1 MFLKHQSKGQQFDV
15 TASRHNLIADATN
28 DYLSRKFRRGG
39 VAGVADAKTLLS
51 VTNSTGTDWA
61 IGHAVAIGT
70 PTTAPATSEELF
82 LNRLIFSGTR
92 PVSADF
98 GKFGICIEPIPTGST
113 GYVALGGVVAAKV
126 VVPSNGTW
134 IEFADVTNDSYEL
147 TLRPEGTAR
156 VLWRVGGT
164 SGSEWAIVQIGVSAG
179 NRYLKGKAD
188 STITAGS
195 SGTVSVWRGG
205 SDTSYNVTGYLNWMH
220 GSEDIS
226 SGKELVL
233 CYFEDEAKWVIVNAE
248 CEA

>member
-1 MFLKHQSKGQQFDV
+1 MFLKHQSRGQEFDL
-15 TASRHNLIADATN
+15 TAGRHNAIADATN
-28 DYLSRKFRRGG
+28 DFLQRKFRRGG
-39 VAGVADAKTLLS
+39 VTGIADARTLVS
-51 VTNSTGTDWA
+51 VTNGTGANWA

-70 PTTAPATSEELF
+70 PTTTPATSEELF

-92 PVSADF
+92 PVTGSF
-98 GKFGICIEPIPTGST
+98 GAFGICVEPIPNGAV

-147 TLRPEGTAR
+147 TLRPEGTSR

-164 SGSEWAIVQIGVSAG
+164 SGSEWAVIQLGVSAG
-179 NRYLKGKAD
+179 NRYLKGKTDA
-188 STITAGS
+188 TITAGS
-195 SGTVSVWRGG
+195 SGTVSVWRNG
-205 SDTSYNVTGYLNWMH
+205 SDTSFNVTGYLNWMD

-226 SGKELVL
+226 GDREVVL
-233 CYFEDEAKWVIVNAE
+233 HYFEDEAKWVITNAE